1 VDRKT
6 EEGMPN
12 RMASKGEGEKNSDK
26 NDMLP
31 EDLFDD
37 LMLEEK
43 PTEKES
49 TIGDKVATED
59 EFPEDLF
66 DDLDVADLAADQ
78 ESSAVE
84 PSALGRKYSEDDDD
98 AADVELKSEVESEG
112 VNASLLGAPTSVTE
126 ELVAVISKRVVAAI
140 CALLEEQLPSL
151 VKGIIEEEIK

>member
-1 VDRKT
+1 MDRKT

-37 LMLEEK
+37 LMLEEE

-84 PSALGRKYSEDDDD
+84 PSALGRKYSEDD
-98 AADVELKSEVESEG
+98 AADVELKSEVEREG

>member
-37 LMLEEK
+37 LMLEEE

-78 ESSAVE
+78 ESRAVE
-84 PSALGRKYSEDDDD
+84 PSALGRKYSEDD
-98 AADVELKSEVESEG
+98 AADVELKSEVEREG
-112 VNASLLGAPTSVTE
+112 VNASLLGAPTPVTE

>member
-1 VDRKT
+1 MDRKT
-6 EEGMPN
+6 EEEMPN
-12 RMASKGEGEKNSDK
+12 PMASKGEGEKNSDK

-37 LMLEEK
+37 LMLEEE
-43 PTEKES
+43 PTEKEA

-59 EFPEDLF
+59 EFSEDLF

-78 ESSAVE
+78 ESRAVE
-84 PSALGRKYSEDDDD
+84 PSALGRKYSEDD
-98 AADVELKSEVESEG
+98 AADVELKSEVEREG
-112 VNASLLGAPTSVTE
+112 VNASLLGAPTPVTE

>member
-37 LMLEEK
+37 LMLEEE
-43 PTEKES
+43 PTEKEA

-84 PSALGRKYSEDDDD
+84 PSALGRKYSEDD
-98 AADVELKSEVESEG
+98 AADVELKSEVEREG
-112 VNASLLGAPTSVTE
+112 VNASLLGAPTPVTE

>member
-12 RMASKGEGEKNSDK
+12 RMASKGEGERNSDK

-37 LMLEEK
+37 LMLEEE

-78 ESSAVE
+78 ESRAVE
-84 PSALGRKYSEDDDD
+84 PSALGRKYSEDD
-98 AADVELKSEVESEG
+98 AADVELKSEVEREG

>member
-1 VDRKT
+1 MDRKT

-12 RMASKGEGEKNSDK
+12 PMASKGEGEKNSDK

-37 LMLEEK
+37 LMLEEE

-78 ESSAVE
+78 ESRAVE
-84 PSALGRKYSEDDDD
+84 PSALGRKYSEDD
-98 AADVELKSEVESEG
+98 AADVELKSEVEREG
-112 VNASLLGAPTSVTE
+112 VNASLLGTPTPVTE

>member
-1 VDRKT
+1 MDRKT

-12 RMASKGEGEKNSDK
+12 PMASKGEGEKNSDK

-37 LMLEEK
+37 LMLEEE

-59 EFPEDLF
+59 EFSEDLF

-78 ESSAVE
+78 ESRAVE
-84 PSALGRKYSEDDDD
+84 PSALGRKYSEDD
-98 AADVELKSEVESEG
+98 AADVELKSEVEREG
-112 VNASLLGAPTSVTE
+112 VNASLLGTPTPVTE

>member
-1 VDRKT
+1 MDRKT

-37 LMLEEK
+37 LMLEEE
-43 PTEKES
+43 PTEKEA

-78 ESSAVE
+78 ESRAVE
-84 PSALGRKYSEDDDD
+84 PSALGRKYSEDD
-98 AADVELKSEVESEG
+98 AADVELKSEVEREG
-112 VNASLLGAPTSVTE
+112 VNASLLGAPTPVTE

>member
-1 VDRKT
+1 MDRKT

-37 LMLEEK
+37 LMLEEE

-84 PSALGRKYSEDDDD
+84 PSALGRKYSEDD

-112 VNASLLGAPTSVTE
+112 VNASLLGASTPVTE

>member
-12 RMASKGEGEKNSDK
+12 RMASKGEGERNSDK

-84 PSALGRKYSEDDDD
+84 PSALGRKYSEDD

>member
-1 VDRKT
+1 MDRKT

-12 RMASKGEGEKNSDK
+12 RMASKGEGEMNSDK
-26 NDMLP
+26 NDML
-31 EDLFDD
+31 
-37 LMLEEK
+37 
-43 PTEKES
+43 
-49 TIGDKVATED
+49 
-59 EFPEDLF
+59 PEDLF

-84 PSALGRKYSEDDDD
+84 PSALGRKYSEDD

>member
-1 VDRKT
+1 MDRKT

-84 PSALGRKYSEDDDD
+84 PSALGRKYSEDD
-98 AADVELKSEVESEG
+98 AADVELKSEVERAG
-112 VNASLLGAPTSVTE
+112 VNASLLGAPTPVIE

>member
-12 RMASKGEGEKNSDK
+12 RMASKGEGERNSDK

-37 LMLEEK
+37 LMLEEE

-84 PSALGRKYSEDDDD
+84 PSALGRKYSEDD
-98 AADVELKSEVESEG
+98 AADVELKSEVEREG
-112 VNASLLGAPTSVTE
+112 VNASLLGAPTPVIE

>member
-1 VDRKT
+1 MDRKT

-37 LMLEEK
+37 LMLEEE

-84 PSALGRKYSEDDDD
+84 PSALGRKYSEDD
-98 AADVELKSEVESEG
+98 AADVELKSEVEREG
-112 VNASLLGAPTSVTE
+112 VNASLLGAPTPVTE

>member
-12 RMASKGEGEKNSDK
+12 RMASKGEGEENSDK

-84 PSALGRKYSEDDDD
+84 PSALGRKYSEDD

>member
-1 VDRKT
+1 MDRKT

-84 PSALGRKYSEDDDD
+84 PSALGRKYSEDD

-112 VNASLLGAPTSVTE
+112 VNASLLGAPTPVIE

>member
-1 VDRKT
+1 
-6 EEGMPN
+6 
-12 RMASKGEGEKNSDK
+12 MASKGEGEKNSDK

-31 EDLFDD
+31 EDLFED
-37 LMLEEK
+37 LMLEEE

-59 EFPEDLF
+59 EFPEHLF

-84 PSALGRKYSEDDDD
+84 PSALGRKYSEDD
-98 AADVELKSEVESEG
+98 AADVELKSEVEREG
-112 VNASLLGAPTSVTE
+112 VNASLLGAATPVTE

>member
-12 RMASKGEGEKNSDK
+12 RMASKGEGERNSDK

-84 PSALGRKYSEDDDD
+84 PSALGRKYSEDD
-98 AADVELKSEVESEG
+98 AADVELKSEVEREG

>member
-1 VDRKT
+1 
-6 EEGMPN
+6 
-12 RMASKGEGEKNSDK
+12 MASKGEGEKNSDK

-37 LMLEEK
+37 LMLEEE

-78 ESSAVE
+78 ESRAVE
-84 PSALGRKYSEDDDD
+84 PSALGRKYSEDD
-98 AADVELKSEVESEG
+98 AADVELKSEVEREG
-112 VNASLLGAPTSVTE
+112 VNASLLGAPTPVIE

>member
-1 VDRKT
+1 MDRKT

-12 RMASKGEGEKNSDK
+12 RMASKGEGERNSDK

-37 LMLEEK
+37 LMLEEE

-84 PSALGRKYSEDDDD
+84 PSALGRKYSEDD
-98 AADVELKSEVESEG
+98 AADVELKSEVEREG
-112 VNASLLGAPTSVTE
+112 VNASLLGAPTPVTE

>member
-1 VDRKT
+1 MDRKT

-12 RMASKGEGEKNSDK
+12 RMASKGEGEMNSDK

-84 PSALGRKYSEDDDD
+84 PSALGRKYSEDD

>member
-6 EEGMPN
+6 EEGMPS
-12 RMASKGEGEKNSDK
+12 RMTSKGEGEKNSDK

-84 PSALGRKYSEDDDD
+84 PSALGRKYSEDD

>member
-1 VDRKT
+1 MDRKT

-37 LMLEEK
+37 LMLEEE

-59 EFPEDLF
+59 EFSEDLF

-78 ESSAVE
+78 ESRAVE
-84 PSALGRKYSEDDDD
+84 PSALGRKYSEDD
-98 AADVELKSEVESEG
+98 AADVELKSEVEREG
-112 VNASLLGAPTSVTE
+112 VNASLLGAPTPVTE

>member
-1 VDRKT
+1 MDRKT

-37 LMLEEK
+37 LMLGEE

-84 PSALGRKYSEDDDD
+84 PSALGRKYSEDD
-98 AADVELKSEVESEG
+98 AADVELKSEVEREG
-112 VNASLLGAPTSVTE
+112 VNASLLGAPTPVTE

>member
-1 VDRKT
+1 MDRKT

-12 RMASKGEGEKNSDK
+12 RMASKGEGERNSDK

-84 PSALGRKYSEDDDD
+84 PSALGRKYSEDD
-98 AADVELKSEVESEG
+98 AADVELKSEVEREG

>member
-12 RMASKGEGEKNSDK
+12 RMASKGEGERNSDK

-37 LMLEEK
+37 LMLEEE

-84 PSALGRKYSEDDDD
+84 PSALGRKYSEDD
-98 AADVELKSEVESEG
+98 AADVELKSEVEREG
-112 VNASLLGAPTSVTE
+112 VNASLLGAPTPVTE

>member
-1 VDRKT
+1 
-6 EEGMPN
+6 
-12 RMASKGEGEKNSDK
+12 MASKGEGEKNSDK

-37 LMLEEK
+37 LMLEEE

-78 ESSAVE
+78 ESRAVE
-84 PSALGRKYSEDDDD
+84 PSALGRKYSEDD
-98 AADVELKSEVESEG
+98 AADVELKSEVEREG
-112 VNASLLGAPTSVTE
+112 VNASLLGAPTPVTE

>member
-1 VDRKT
+1 
-6 EEGMPN
+6 MPN

-37 LMLEEK
+37 LMLEEE

-78 ESSAVE
+78 ESRAVE
-84 PSALGRKYSEDDDD
+84 PSALGRKYSEDD
-98 AADVELKSEVESEG
+98 AADVELKSEVEREG
-112 VNASLLGAPTSVTE
+112 VNASLLGAPTPVTE

>member
-1 VDRKT
+1 MDRKT

-12 RMASKGEGEKNSDK
+12 RMASKGEGERNSDK

-37 LMLEEK
+37 LMLEEE

-84 PSALGRKYSEDDDD
+84 PSALGRKYSEDD
-98 AADVELKSEVESEG
+98 AADVELKSEVEREG
-112 VNASLLGAPTSVTE
+112 VNASLLGAPTPVIE

>member
-1 VDRKT
+1 MDRKT

-84 PSALGRKYSEDDDD
+84 PSALGRKYSVDD

>member
-1 VDRKT
+1 MDRKT

-84 PSALGRKYSEDDDD
+84 PSALGRKYSEDD
-98 AADVELKSEVESEG
+98 AADVELKSEVEREG
-112 VNASLLGAPTSVTE
+112 VNASLLGAPTPVIE

>member
-1 VDRKT
+1 MDRKT
-6 EEGMPN
+6 EERMPN

-26 NDMLP
+26 KDMLP

-37 LMLEEK
+37 LMLEEE

-59 EFPEDLF
+59 EFSEDLF

-78 ESSAVE
+78 ESRAVE
-84 PSALGRKYSEDDDD
+84 PSALGRKYSEDD
-98 AADVELKSEVESEG
+98 AADVELKSEVEREG
-112 VNASLLGAPTSVTE
+112 VNASLLGTPTPVTE

>member
-1 VDRKT
+1 MDRKT

-37 LMLEEK
+37 LMLEEE

-78 ESSAVE
+78 ESRAVE
-84 PSALGRKYSEDDDD
+84 PSALGRKYSEDD
-98 AADVELKSEVESEG
+98 AADVELKSEVEREG
-112 VNASLLGAPTSVTE
+112 VNASLLGAPTPVTE

>member
-1 VDRKT
+1 
-6 EEGMPN
+6 
-12 RMASKGEGEKNSDK
+12 MASKGEGEKNSDK

-37 LMLEEK
+37 LMLEEE

-59 EFPEDLF
+59 EFSEDLF

-78 ESSAVE
+78 ESRAVE
-84 PSALGRKYSEDDDD
+84 PSALGRKYSEDD
-98 AADVELKSEVESEG
+98 AADVELKSEVEREG
-112 VNASLLGAPTSVTE
+112 VNASLLGTPTPVTE